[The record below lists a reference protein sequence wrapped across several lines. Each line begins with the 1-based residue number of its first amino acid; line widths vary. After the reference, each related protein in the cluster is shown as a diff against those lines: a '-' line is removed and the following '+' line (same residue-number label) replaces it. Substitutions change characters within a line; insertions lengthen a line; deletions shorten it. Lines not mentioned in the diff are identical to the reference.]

1 MQWKA
6 FKLGEKW
13 HIIIINIISCCCWF
27 SLESSLRALESAE
40 QRDTGASYC
49 LCGTVL
55 QAALLGTISK
65 YLRRHYLP
73 RTSGS

>member
-1 MQWKA
+1 MHLCSR
-6 FKLGEKW
+6 KLLSQGEKLLLLPA
-13 HIIIINIISCCCWF
+13 SP
-27 SLESSLRALESAE
+27 LESSLCALESAE

-65 YLRRHYLP
+65 YL
-73 RTSGS
+73 

>member
-1 MQWKA
+1 MA
-6 FKLGEKW
+6 IVVVVV
-13 HIIIINIISCCCWF
+13 IICYF
-27 SLESSLRALESAE
+27 SLESSLCALESAE

-55 QAALLGTISK
+55 QAALLGTLSK

-73 RTSGS
+73 RTFGL